1 MRRISAG
8 LLACALAGSVACAGA
23 LAAVPEQAQEAS
35 PAQVAASVQPRAAG
49 KELQQGWNGS
59 KTRYFTDGVAA
70 VGAKKIEGSW
80 RAFNAKGTLQKKAF
94 TMAKVTYYCTEKGV
108 LEARKAGGTYYYANG
123 REMSSADAREYKTLL
138 AARGVLAKIT
148 KASDSKQVKLRK
160 AFDWVRAKGYRIHR
174 GWSGSKS
181 WPAVY
186 AMDHFGNRGGDCH
199 ADAAAFAYLAY
210 AAGYRSVYCC
220 TDSGTTA
227 ENNHGWAQV
236 GGKVYDPL
244 FDQSKSG
251 SYFGRSYSA
260 YMTSAPTTK
269 VRVVS
274 ISPSH
279 APKNGDRLSDKSGLK
294 SESGNLYYYQA
305 RIRTCSSWVEL
316 DGVRYW
322 FRSNGKAA
330 RGGAF
335 KTKDGYFVFNEDA
348 SLARGEGTRLL
359 ELGGQLYRVAA
370 DGRAASGWSE
380 DGTQCFD
387 ERGRQLRGP
396 ALVEGALQVFSLD
409 GTYDA
414 ERSAA
419 VQELLPGLQAA
430 YEDPVGHL
438 DASVERLR
446 ELLGEPAKSEYLRS
460 CNAVPRP
467 KTPENPKGRPCGGD
481 DGIWSYP
488 SLTVYTFRADDGAE
502 YLAELE

>member
-1 MRRISAG
+1 MRKTAAG
-8 LLACALAGSVACAGA
+8 ALACALAAVLACAGA
-23 LAAVPEQAQEAS
+23 FAAVPAQLGES
-35 PAQVAASVQPRAAG
+35 SQPPRAAAS
-49 KELQQGWNGS
+49 ELQQGWDSS
-59 KTRYFTDGVAA
+59 KTRYYTDGVAA
-70 VGAKKIEGSW
+70 VGAKKIGSTW
-80 RAFNAKGTLQKKAF
+80 RAFNAKGKLQRKSF
-94 TMAKVTYYCTEKGV
+94 TMAKVTYYCTPKGV

-123 REMSSADAREYKTLL
+123 REMSGADAREYKTLL
-138 AARGVLAKIT
+138 KARSVLAAIT
-148 KASDSKQVKLRK
+148 KASDSKQAKLRK
-160 AFDWVRAKGYRIHR
+160 AFDWVRAKSYQIHR
-174 GWSGSKS
+174 GWSGART

-199 ADAAAFAYLAY
+199 ADAAAIAYLAY

-220 TDSGTTA
+220 TDSGKTA
-227 ENNHGWAQV
+227 EDNHAWAQIN
-236 GGKVYDPL
+236 GRVYDPL
-244 FDQSKSG
+244 FDESKSG

-260 YMTSAPTTK
+260 YMTGAPSTK
-269 VRVVS
+269 VKVVS

-279 APKNGDRLSDKSGLK
+279 APAGGDRLSGKSGLK
-294 SESGNLYYYQA
+294 SEGGNLYYYQA
-305 RIRTCSSWVEL
+305 GIRTCSSWVEL

-335 KTKDGYFVFNEDA
+335 KTSDGFFVFNGDA
-348 SLARGEGTRLL
+348 SLAVGEGTRLL

-370 DGRAASGWSE
+370 DGRAVGGWSD
-380 DGTQCFD
+380 DGSQCFD
-387 ERGRQLRGP
+387 ARGRQLRGP
-396 ALVEGALQVFSLD
+396 ALVEGVLQVFGAD
-409 GTYDA
+409 GAYDA

-419 VQELLPGLQAA
+419 VRELLPELQAA
-430 YEDPVGHL
+430 FAQPAAHL

-446 ELLGEPAKSEYLRS
+446 ELLGEPGKTEYLRS
-460 CNAVPRP
+460 CNTVARP